1 MIKKAHR
8 HGTVFLVLMYK
19 NIDKKYLFERLVY
32 TPPDL

>member
-8 HGTVFLVLMYK
+8 HGTVFLSTYVQ